1 MREKKAEHFQRSLRI
16 LIKKNDQ
23 TIIFKPNVNKHS
35 QIWKSTTW
43 KQLSVYPVGLTKT
56 LQEFNMAAS
65 TTKTASKKYQPAR
78 RKYQPIQVWRC
89 FKISWRKDLCR
100 RVRSSA
106 CSLYRKDIRRQV
118 FSCEII
124 KNTFFIEKRWT
135 TVSERAQ
142 DLTKKGPNSNFQ
154 WYF

>member
-16 LIKKNDQ
+16 LIKKTDQ

-78 RKYQPIQVWRC
+78 RKYQPIQVWKC

-106 CSLYRKDIRRQV
+106 CSLYKKDIRRQV